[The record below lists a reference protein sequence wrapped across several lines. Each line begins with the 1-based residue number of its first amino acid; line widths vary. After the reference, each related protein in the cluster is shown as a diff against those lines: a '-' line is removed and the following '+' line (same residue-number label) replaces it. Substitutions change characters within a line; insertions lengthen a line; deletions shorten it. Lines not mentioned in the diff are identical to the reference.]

1 MGCGE
6 GVMAIRVKYRTPL
19 NEVRGLGSAK
29 EGTHHW
35 WVQRLTAVAL
45 VPLLLWFVVSL
56 VSLVGE
62 GYEAVVLWM
71 GSPLVAVL
79 WVCLIVAL
87 FHHAQLG
94 VQVVLEDYVHSEW
107 LKFLSIILLKLSALL
122 LGLASVVAVLKVSF
136 GGLGG

>member
-1 MGCGE
+1 MGCGVDVMS
-6 GVMAIRVKYRTPL
+6 GVVRFRSAL

-35 WVQRLTAVAL
+35 WLQRLTAVAL
-45 VPLLLWFVVSL
+45 VPLLLWFSVSL
-56 VSLVGE
+56 VSLAGADYVE
-62 GYEAVVLWM
+62 VVAWIR
-71 GSPLVAVL
+71 SPWVTVL

-94 VQVVLEDYVHSEW
+94 VQVVIEDYVHIEW
-107 LKFLSIILLKLSALL
+107 LKFASIILLKLLSLV

-136 GGLGG
+136 GG

>member
-1 MGCGE
+1 MGCGVDVMS
-6 GVMAIRVKYRTPL
+6 GVVRFRSAL

-35 WVQRLTAVAL
+35 WLQRLTAVAL
-45 VPLLLWFVVSL
+45 VPLLLWFSVSL
-56 VSLVGE
+56 VSLAGADYAE
-62 GYEAVVLWM
+62 VVAWIR
-71 GSPLVAVL
+71 SPWVTVL

-94 VQVVLEDYVHSEW
+94 VQVVIEDYVHIEW
-107 LKFLSIILLKLSALL
+107 LKFASIILLKLLSLV

-136 GGLGG
+136 GG